1 MLNMGKFLIISGIIL
16 LLLGLIIQFSGKIP
30 FLGRLPGDIRIEGKN
45 YQFYF
50 PLTSSIL
57 ISILIS
63 LVLLLINKAR
73 Q

>member
-1 MLNMGKFLIISGIIL
+1 MGKFLIISGIIL
-16 LLLGLIIQFSGKIP
+16 LLLGLIIQFSDKIP
-30 FLGRLPGDIRIEGKN
+30 LLGRLPGDIRIEGKN

>member
-30 FLGRLPGDIRIEGKN
+30 FLGRLPGDILIEGKN
-45 YQFYF
+45 YKFYF

>member
-16 LLLGLIIQFSGKIP
+16 LLLGLIIQFSDKIP

>member
-1 MLNMGKFLIISGIIL
+1 MGKFLIISGIIL

-50 PLTSSIL
+50 PLASSIL

>member
-50 PLTSSIL
+50 PLASSIL

>member
-1 MLNMGKFLIISGIIL
+1 MGKFLIISGIIL
-16 LLLGLIIQFSGKIP
+16 LLLGLIIQFSDKVP